1 MTGTATCTNQRP
13 VRRLAG
19 DGCPRPGLL
28 ASVAERFRMSGY
40 AKQHR
45 LDGRL
50 RVPR

>member
-1 MTGTATCTNQRP
+1 MTGMATFANQRP
-13 VRRLAG
+13 VRSFVG
-19 DGCPRPGLL
+19 DGCPRPGRLL
-28 ASVAERFRMSGY
+28 SAAERFRMPSY